1 MSDQWQLIHFGWHL
15 FPSTPHLQPPDMSP
29 LPCNRINSSLTRNL
43 HPPKSTDMSSNL
55 RNRIC
60 KVTYTYV
67 LIPQQQNHRS
77 ERQINSRYIFIPPTK
92 EKQVTH
98 KCVFIP
104 LQQKCW
110 STIDMSPFHCSK
122 KTGHYYVTVPLKQK
136 DSSLADVSW
145 CPCNRK
151 TCHWQMCLR
160 PPATER
166 PVTGMCVFVPLQ
178 QNGGQQ

>member
-1 MSDQWQLIHFGWHL
+1 
-15 FPSTPHLQPPDMSP
+15 
-29 LPCNRINSSLTRNL
+29 
-43 HPPKSTDMSSNL
+43 MSSNL

-122 KTGHYYVTVPLKQK
+122 KTGHHYVFVLLQQK
-136 DSSLADVSW
+136 DLSQSDMFSSPCKRKSCHCQMSW
-145 CPCNRK
+145 SPCNRQTCHCQMSSSPCNRK
-151 TCHWQMCLR
+151 SVSYTHLTL
-160 PPATER
+160 PTSDG
-166 PVTGMCVFVPLQ
+166 V
-178 QNGGQQ
+178 